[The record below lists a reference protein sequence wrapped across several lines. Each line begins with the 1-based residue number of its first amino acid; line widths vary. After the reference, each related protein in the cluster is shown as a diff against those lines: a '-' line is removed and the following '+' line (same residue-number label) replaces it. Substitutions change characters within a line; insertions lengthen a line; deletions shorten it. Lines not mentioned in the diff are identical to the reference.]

1 MRKTGV
7 VVLILTLLAACT
19 AEPEVVEITRV
30 VTEVQEVVVSQVVT
44 EVVAGE
50 EVQVEVTR
58 LVEVAD
64 VGWQFGEPA
73 DTDNDFTDYGNS
85 PFVPTTIDNLSTFAL
100 DVDTGSYTV
109 MRSFVERGQLPPSA
123 SVRVEEYVNYFDQG
137 YAPPSSGVFQI
148 HLEGAPAPY
157 GPDDSYYLVRVGLQ
171 GYEVPESDRP
181 DALLIFVVD
190 VSGSM
195 EQPNRLPLV
204 KQSLTYLVANLRD
217 TDRVGIVTYG
227 DTARIHLAPTPV
239 RQRGDLLSAIEQL
252 AINGSTNVE
261 QGLAM
266 AYDLAEQYASPGQI
280 NRLVLLSDGVAN
292 VGNTVADSI
301 LQHAEDGIALSTFGF
316 GMDSYNDTLMEQL
329 ADQGDGSYAYIDTID
344 EAVRVFDTQ
353 LTTTLL
359 TIARDAK
366 VQVEFNPAVVS
377 SYRLL
382 GYENRAVADADFT
395 NDAVDAGEIGAGH
408 SVTALYEIQLVADAD
423 PEELAL
429 VTHLRYL
436 DPADGEVHN
445 QQASLA
451 PMAFTSDFAASSP
464 HFQLAAAVAEFA
476 EMLGQSPWAQ
486 DGDPAQLASD
496 ILRIA
501 GQLPGDETVLEFV
514 RLALAAI
521 DQMP

>member
-1 MRKTGV
+1 MRKAII
-7 VVLILTLLAACT
+7 VVLLLVSLAACT
-19 AEPEVVEITRV
+19 PEPEVIEITSV
-30 VTEVQEVVVSQVVT
+30 VTEVQEVVVTEVVT
-44 EVVAGE
+44 DVVAGE
-50 EVQVEVTR
+50 TVRVEVTR
-58 LVEVAD
+58 RVEVAD
-64 VGWQFGEPA
+64 AGWQFGEPS
-73 DTDNDFTDYGNS
+73 DTVNDFTDYGDS
-85 PFVPTTIDNLSTFAL
+85 PFIATATDNLSTFAL

-109 MRSFVERGQLPPSA
+109 MRSFVERGQLPPPG

-137 YAPPSSGVFQI
+137 YESPSSGVFQI

-171 GYEVPESDRP
+171 GYEVSENDRP

-217 TDRVGIVTYG
+217 SDRVGIVTYG
-227 DTARIHLAPTPV
+227 NTANVLLAPTPV
-239 RQRGDLLSAIEQL
+239 RRRGDLLSAIERL
-252 AINGSTNVE
+252 AIDGSTNVE
-261 QGLAM
+261 QGLAV
-266 AYDLAEQYASPGQI
+266 AYDLAEQFASPGQI
-280 NRLVLLSDGVAN
+280 SRLVLLSDGVAN
-292 VGNTVADSI
+292 VGNTVADNI

-359 TIARDAK
+359 TIAKDAK

-377 SYRLL
+377 SYRLM

-395 NDAVDAGEIGAGH
+395 DDAVDAGEIGAGH
-408 SVTALYEIQLVADAD
+408 SVTALYEIQLAADAAPD
-423 PEELAL
+423 DLAF

-436 DPADGEVHN
+436 DPVDGEIHI
-445 QQASLA
+445 QQASLTPAAFA
-451 PMAFTSDFAASSP
+451 PSFVESSL
-464 HFQLAAAVAEFA
+464 HFQLAAVVAEYA
-476 EMLGQSPWAQ
+476 ETLGQSPWAQ
-486 DGDPAQLASD
+486 DADLARLASD

-521 DQMP
+521 EQLP